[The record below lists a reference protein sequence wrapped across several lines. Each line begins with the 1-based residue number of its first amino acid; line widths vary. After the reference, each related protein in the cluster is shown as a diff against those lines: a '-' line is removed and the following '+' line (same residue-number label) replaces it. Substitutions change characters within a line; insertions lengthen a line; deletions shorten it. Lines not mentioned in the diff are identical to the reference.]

1 MAPAMDDD
9 TIRDAS
15 AGDSAAFSALLG
27 PLLDPAFKLAT
38 LLLRD
43 PAEAEDAVQEA
54 ALRAWTRL
62 HQLRGD
68 RGHLRSWF
76 LTIVANQCKTMRRRA
91 WWHVIKLPHL
101 AKVQGSAE
109 DAAVRDLDLRRAIE
123 RLDTADQ
130 FALFAFYYL
139 DLPLNEA
146 AMVMGVPLSTAK
158 SRIYRAV
165 SRLRKDV
172 TLDEVLAI

>member
-1 MAPAMDDD
+1 MAPATDDD

-15 AGDSAAFSALLG
+15 AGDSAAFSALLS

-43 PAEAEDAVQEA
+43 RAEAEDAVQEA

-68 RGHLRSWF
+68 RDHLRSWF

-91 WWHVIKLPHL
+91 WWQVIKLPHL
-101 AKVQGSAE
+101 AKAQGSAE
-109 DAAVRDLDLRRAIE
+109 EAAVRDLDLRRAIE

-130 FALFAFYYL
+130 FALAFYYL
-139 DLPLNEA
+139 DLPLSEA

-165 SRLRKDV
+165 TRLRKDA